1 MAGRDS
7 LKEGFFQEC
16 EDLLEVMSDGF
27 SQMEEAP
34 DDSEVVNAVFR
45 AVHSI
50 KGGAGA
56 FGLDALVGFAHGFE
70 NLLDDIRA
78 GKVQVTEREMQLLY
92 RSGDRLYDLVEAS
105 RNGREIDPDEDAG
118 LLGEL
123 AEAGAGGASA
133 AADDAAAEAEFV
145 ATSAPLDLDGLGLPD
160 LDIPLEPLE
169 DAAPGAAVE
178 ADGPMT
184 FRFAPERGLYAAGN
198 DPLPLFRALA
208 ELGTLTVEAELEAL
222 PALRD
227 LDWDGAYLSWVITLE
242 TDAPR
247 SSVMEIFEFVEADAK
262 IEFLNDAGG
271 APAVEQAEALPVD
284 PIEADAPPPAASADP
299 SDAPASAEAEMAE
312 FAAMMTSEE
321 AAPAE
326 PQAAA
331 APEAAAPAQ
340 APAEAEAA
348 PAERSAP
355 RGGSGGGGG
364 GGGARQQSIRV
375 DLDRVDR
382 LINLVGEL
390 VISEAMLTQSL
401 SETGR
406 EDSSTVAAALGRLKQ
421 LSTELQERI
430 MAIRAQSVKSL
441 FQRMSRIVRESGQ
454 AAGKEVRL
462 VTEGD
467 TTEVD
472 KTVIERLADPLTHML
487 RNSVDH
493 GIEPAEERR
502 AVGKTEAG
510 TVKLSAAHRS
520 GQVVIEITDD
530 GAGIDTERV
539 LSKAIDKGLVSA
551 DADLTEAE
559 IFALLF
565 EPGFSTAKQVSS
577 LSGRGVGMD
586 VVRSEIQA
594 LGGRVTIGSKRGE
607 GTTVAIS
614 LPLTLAVVEGMLV
627 EVADE
632 TLVVPSTALRETLLA
647 SDTLIHRL
655 GSGDPVLSVRG
666 QLIPVMDLGA
676 RLGYREIP
684 SNLAGL
690 PILLVEAASG
700 RLVALTVDR
709 IADQREVVI
718 KGLTENYGRV
728 AGIAAATILGDGRIA
743 LIIDIDQVS
752 DAAPTPT
759 PDDLMPPMAVGA

>member
-1 MAGRDS
+1 MSGRDS
-7 LKEGFFQEC
+7 LKEGFYQEC

-27 SQMEEAP
+27 TQMEEAP
-34 DDSEVVNAVFR
+34 EDSEVVNAVFR

-56 FGLDALVGFAHGFE
+56 FGLNALVGFAHGFE
-70 NLLDDIRA
+70 NLLDDIRG
-78 GKVQVTEREMQLLY
+78 GKVAVTDAVMPLLY
-92 RSGDRLYDLVEAS
+92 RSGDRLYDLVEAARS
-105 RNGREIDPDEDAG
+105 GRDVDPSEHAD

-123 AEAGAGGASA
+123 SAAGAGGH
-133 AADDAAAEAEFV
+133 DDADAGGDDPEAEAAFV
-145 ATSAPLDLDGLGLPD
+145 PMAATLDLGDLGLPD
-160 LDIPLEPLE
+160 LDAEP
-169 DAAPGAAVE
+169 AASDPP
-178 ADGPMT
+178 ADGVHR
-184 FRFAPERGLYAAGN
+184 FRFTPERGLYAAGN
-198 DPLPLFRALA
+198 DPLPLLRALS
-208 ELGTLTVEAELEAL
+208 ELGTMQVEADLAAVPLLRELE
-222 PALRD
+222 
-227 LDWDGAYLSWVITLE
+227 WDGAYLSWIITLE
-242 TDAPR
+242 GNASRAD
-247 SSVMEIFEFVEADAK
+247 VLEVFEFVEADSR
-262 IEFLNDAGG
+262 IEFLDGTADTPVPGAAGDSPEPATEPG
-271 APAVEQAEALPVD
+271 TAPAEQ
-284 PIEADAPPPAASADP
+284 I
-299 SDAPASAEAEMAE
+299 SAEDEMAA
-312 FAAMMTSEE
+312 FAAMMMGEDAGDTASISPLSGS
-321 AAPAE
+321 AKSAAE
-326 PQAAA
+326 PTPTPEPAAA
-331 APEAAAPAQ
+331 KSARSGGSSAA
-340 APAEAEAA
+340 
-348 PAERSAP
+348 
-355 RGGSGGGGG
+355 GSGGQASS
-364 GGGARQQSIRV
+364 ARQQSIRV

-401 SETGR
+401 SESGSETTPAVG
-406 EDSSTVAAALGRLKQ
+406 AALGRLKQ

-493 GIEPAEERR
+493 GIEPCDKRLA
-502 AVGKTEAG
+502 AGKPETG
-510 TVKLSAAHRS
+510 TVRLSAAHRS
-520 GQVVIEITDD
+520 GQVVIEIADD

-539 LSKAIDKGLVSA
+539 FAKAVDKGLVSP
-551 DADLTEAE
+551 DADLSENE

-565 EPGFSTAKQVSS
+565 EPGFSTAQQVSS

-594 LGGRVTIGSKRGE
+594 LGGRVTISSKRGE
-607 GTTVAIS
+607 GTAVAIS

-632 TLVVPSTALRETLLA
+632 TLVVPSTALRETLLG
-647 SDTLIHRL
+647 SETLIHRL

-666 QLIPVMDLGA
+666 MLIPVMDLGA
-676 RLGYREIP
+676 RLGYRSVPE
-684 SNLAGL
+684 NLAGL
-690 PILLVEAASG
+690 PILLVETAAG

-718 KGLTENYGRV
+718 KGLTENYGQV

-752 DAAPTPT
+752 EAAPNPS
-759 PDDLMPPMAVGA
+759 PDDLMPAMAAMGG